1 MPTYLSA
8 QNFPFSKCSTTL
20 GEDFRSSYTTPSQI
34 PCPTIYEHIKSCTV
48 CQQAVKNTCAASRY
62 GETYAPLATTIDKN
76 TIILYGIFFLF
87 IIILITIMFKK

>member
-8 QNFPFSKCSTTL
+8 QNFPFSKCSTTV
-20 GEDFRSSYTTPSQI
+20 GDFRSTYTTPSQI

-48 CQQAVKNTCAASRY
+48 CQQAVKNTCASITY
-62 GETYAPLATTIDKN
+62 GGTNTPFGTAIDKN